1 MQQWYLAILPL
12 FTACCLACQKIDFTA
27 QGNDGSKNGEA
38 AQMTADLSLQQSD
51 VHVIAISD
59 TVASDKV
66 DVIYISLNEWSNMTS
81 TFSPMSAQEARDIA
95 NSYYEGTVTGW
106 HIPTLSEAIRL
117 KAYYDANPHKLD
129 ELNSRLGAMG
139 AQPLSL
145 VGTSG
150 ETYRYLCA
158 GGDSTFSMRKG
169 YATLKAGA
177 TVKYHLRLVKDSS
190 LTIVPKH
197 INFEY

>member
-1 MQQWYLAILPL
+1 MQQWYLAIMPL
-12 FTACCLACQKIDFTA
+12 VTACCLACQKIDFDA
-27 QGNDGSKNGEA
+27 RENDGSKNSET

-51 VHVIAISD
+51 DHVIAISD
-59 TVASDKV
+59 TIASDKV
-66 DVIYISLNEWSNMTS
+66 DVVYISLSEWSNMTS
-81 TFSPMSAQEARDIA
+81 TFSPVSAGEARDIA
-95 NSYYEGTVTGW
+95 DAYREGSVTGW
-106 HIPTLSEAIRL
+106 HIPTLGEAIRL
-117 KAYYDANPHKLD
+117 KAYYDANPQRLD
-129 ELNSRLGAMG
+129 DLNNRLAVMG

-145 VGTSG
+145 VSASG

-177 TVKYHLRLVKDSS
+177 TVKYHLRLVKDSL

-197 INFEY
+197 IDFEY